1 VNGRCVR
8 SSRSSRKTVINGC
21 FRPRPTSTQPPS
33 RRLFPA
39 TENLVLRNK
48 GSHPRRI
55 LTADGEVEI
64 PRRYFWAT
72 AAGGA
77 YPVAG
82 PAGIEQDTVSPG
94 AQQILCRLGM
104 VQDFAQAAE
113 DATAIGPGPVS
124 RERLRQIVEKEAHRI
139 RQGRDSGQMPARGSA

>member
-1 VNGRCVR
+1 VNGYGGKKRRVELVSETGHWYKGGAGLVPVR
-8 SSRSSRKTVINGC
+8 WV
-21 FRPRPTSTQPPS
+21 F
-33 RRLFPA
+33 
-39 TENLVLRNK
+39 VHDVD

-77 YPVAG
+77 YPVDR

-113 DATAIGPGPVS
+113 DATAIGHGPVS
-124 RERLRQIVEKEAHRI
+124 RERLR
-139 RQGRDSGQMPARGSA
+139 